1 MISIIS
7 YNVGI
12 QRTMWQ
18 KHVTEWTK
26 PGRFRTEKV
35 LEILAQHEPDLMCLQ
50 EMGVHEEGLPPG
62 EVIDVFK
69 RDAKCLDATATYKS
83 TWHADKLSGYMI
95 TTTGPYTI

>member
-12 QRTMWQ
+12 QRSMWQ

-35 LEILAQHEPDLMCLQ
+35 LDILANHEPDLMCLQ
-50 EMGVHEEGLPPG
+50 EMGMHEEGLPPG

-69 RDAKCLDATATYKS
+69 RDAKCLDEAAKSRLLGLQTSCPAT
-83 TWHADKLSGYMI
+83 
-95 TTTGPYTI
+95 